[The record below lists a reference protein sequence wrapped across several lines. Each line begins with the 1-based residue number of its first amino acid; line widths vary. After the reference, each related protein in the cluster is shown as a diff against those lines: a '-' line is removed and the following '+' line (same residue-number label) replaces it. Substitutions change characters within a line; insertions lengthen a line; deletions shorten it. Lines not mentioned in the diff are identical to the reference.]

1 MRLLVDFPGYRVC
14 PFLIMVVAAVLAGCT
29 DSASTTKSTE
39 EDIKLISEIS
49 AARAKAFNDGNAAGI
64 AVHFADSCVLMA
76 PGKPASFG
84 TQAVQAY
91 YQSIFDEFHTEL
103 ESHYEDV
110 EVSGSLAY
118 GRGEAKVTITP
129 KNGGPSSTST
139 SKYLNILEKQADGTW
154 KTTHDIWNGNEGE

>member
-1 MRLLVDFPGYRVC
+1 MRVRNAIQSILFFYLMFIVAILFSCNEQTTVSVDQ
-14 PFLIMVVAAVLAGCT
+14 
-29 DSASTTKSTE
+29 
-39 EDIKLISEIS
+39 DIKLISEIS
-49 AARAKAFNDGNAAGI
+49 AARAKAFNDRNAAGI

-118 GRGEAKVTITP
+118 G
-129 KNGGPSSTST
+129 GGVDSFASFLMHRHEPLLFDSRYLVLLYSNSLIVSST
-139 SKYLNILEKQADGTW
+139 K
-154 KTTHDIWNGNEGE
+154 